1 MESLQAQ
8 WERKTFNDYD
18 KQCCAEIAY
27 NESVWNLVDEIEDE
41 IYSGNEDTEFE
52 LIEILSED
60 EYLLCAIALDDRDA
74 IENQRNK
81 ALRILAENRLEQ
93 LKNDYEKGFI
103 QND

>member
-27 NESVWNLVDEIEDE
+27 NEAVWNLVDEIEDE
-41 IYSGNEDTEFE
+41 IYSGDEDTKFD

-60 EYLLCAIALDDRDA
+60 EDLLDAIALDDRDI
-74 IENQRNK
+74 IENLRNK
-81 ALRILAENRLEQ
+81 ALRILAENRLDQ
-93 LKNDYEKGFI
+93 LENDYKKGFI

>member
-27 NESVWNLVDEIEDE
+27 NEAVWNLVDEIEDE
-41 IYSGNEDTEFE
+41 IYSGDEDTKFD

-60 EYLLCAIALDDRDA
+60 EDLLDAIALDDRDI

-93 LKNDYEKGFI
+93 LENDYKKGFI

>member
-8 WERKTFNDYD
+8 WERKTLNDYD

-27 NESVWNLVDEIEDE
+27 NEAVWNLVDEIEDE
-41 IYSGNEDTEFE
+41 IYSGDEDTKFD

-60 EYLLCAIALDDRDA
+60 EDLLDAIALDDRDI
-74 IENQRNK
+74 IENLRNK

-93 LKNDYEKGFI
+93 RENDYKKGFI

>member
-1 MESLQAQ
+1 MSIIED

-27 NESVWNLVDEIEDE
+27 NEAVWNLVDEIEDE